1 MENRKVSDIVGG
13 VVVFF
18 ILLFV
23 YTKFIGPIP
32 FSVNNINTNKTD
44 LFQVTG
50 NGEAAAAP
58 DMARILIG
66 VTESSKS
73 VVDAQA
79 KVNSKVKNITDA
91 LIALGVEE
99 KNIKTTNYS
108 VNPDY
113 NFDRSQKVTG
123 YTVNQSLE
131 VKSDIEKINQVIDA
145 SSSSGTNVVGGI
157 EFLLNDEKQLELE
170 NKARKEAVDKA
181 KRKAKSLA
189 DAAGIKLGK
198 VVDVTE
204 STGQEPRPVFME
216 AKTDQAEPVQT
227 TNITPGENKVE
238 VTITLT
244 FDTF

>member
-58 DMARILIG
+58 DMARVLIG

-73 VVDAQA
+73 VVDAQT

-108 VNPDY
+108 VSPDY
-113 NFDRSQKVTG
+113 SFDRSQKVTG
-123 YTVNQSLE
+123 FTVSQNLE
-131 VKSDIEKINQVIDA
+131 VKSDIKKINQVIDA
-145 SSSSGTNVVGGI
+145 SSSNGANVAGGI

-170 NKARKEAVDKA
+170 NKARKEAVEKA